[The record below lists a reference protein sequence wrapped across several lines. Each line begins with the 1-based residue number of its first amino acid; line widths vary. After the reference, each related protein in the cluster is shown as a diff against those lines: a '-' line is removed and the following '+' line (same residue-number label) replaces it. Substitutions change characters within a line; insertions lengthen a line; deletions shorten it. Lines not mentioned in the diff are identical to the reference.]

1 MFAQKLYI
9 GCFWPLIMTHHLWI
23 ISSVS
28 AAERNSLSF
37 RLNLINFDHSRAA
50 LWFDETSAALV
61 QTSATLAP
69 TSVTLILAIS
79 DRTSATFDCTL
90 WVTRPRSPVLDV
102 IEILSDLSNDSDIE
116 FEPVCK
122 PFVSLM
128 THRCIFPILTF
139 YIRIGFED
147 SNCSNVWRQ
156 SAARSAKA
164 CSVQRGA
171 WSTAHSKSIFSN
183 DSAIFR
189 VVTAP
194 M

>member
-1 MFAQKLYI
+1 MFAQKRYI
-9 GCFWPLIMTHHLWI
+9 GCFRPLLMTHHLWV

-37 RLNLINFDHSRAA
+37 RLKLINFDRSRAA
-50 LWFDETSAALV
+50 FWFDETSAALV
-61 QTSATLAP
+61 QTSATF
-69 TSVTLILAIS
+69 
-79 DRTSATFDCTL
+79 DRTSATFDCTH
-90 WVTRPRSPVLDV
+90 WVTRPRSPIFDV

-122 PFVSLM
+122 SFVPLM

-156 SAARSAKA
+156 SAARSANA

-189 VVTAP
+189 IVTAP

>member
-9 GCFWPLIMTHHLWI
+9 GCFRPLLMTHHLWV

-28 AAERNSLSF
+28 AAERNSYSF

-50 LWFDETSAALV
+50 LWFDETSATLV
-61 QTSATLAP
+61 QTSATLI
-69 TSVTLILAIS
+69 SAIS
-79 DRTSATFDCTL
+79 DRTSVIFDCTL

-116 FEPVCK
+116 FEPVWK
-122 PFVSLM
+122 SFVPLM

-147 SNCSNVWRQ
+147 SSCSNVWRQ